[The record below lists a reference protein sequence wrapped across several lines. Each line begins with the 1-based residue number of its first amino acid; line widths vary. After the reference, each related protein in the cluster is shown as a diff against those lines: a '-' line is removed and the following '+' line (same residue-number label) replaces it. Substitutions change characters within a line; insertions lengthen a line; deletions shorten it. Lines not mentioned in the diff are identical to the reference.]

1 MKKVIVLLLVTLLP
15 LLALAQSEEAG
26 FTADRPGAS
35 TGVDVL
41 PKGRV
46 QWETGIGLER
56 SKMDGPAATTLTLNT
71 SLLRWGI
78 SESAELRLQADYL
91 YSSCEGT
98 HINGFSNVAIGTKV
112 KLYTPSLGEGRGG
125 LVPAVSLLGNVIF
138 PERCLPSFGGGGGDL
153 LPEEWGGQ
161 MGLLF
166 QNELTSWCSLGYET
180 DLIWSDAAQPT
191 FFWGACLGFQLNDRL
206 SLMAE
211 EYNYQYSDSHEN
223 WVELGAAYM
232 LTPRLQLDLATDL
245 SLNYPKR
252 YFNLSI
258 GVAWQIT
265 P

>member
-1 MKKVIVLLLVTLLP
+1 MKKVVVLLLALLP
-15 LLALAQSEEAG
+15 LSALAQSEEAG
-26 FTADRPGAS
+26 FTADRPGAT

-46 QWETGIGLER
+46 QWETGIGYER
-56 SKMDGPAATTLTLNT
+56 SKMDGPAATTWTLNS

-91 YSSCEGT
+91 YTDIEDT
-98 HINGFSNVAIGTKV
+98 HVKGLSNVAFGTKV
-112 KLYTPSLGEGRGG
+112 KLFEGWKA
-125 LVPAVSLLGNVIF
+125 VPAVSLLGNIF
-138 PERCLPSFGGGGGDL
+138 VPGGSDAEF

-166 QNELTSWCSLGYET
+166 QNELTSWLSLGYET
-180 DLIWSDAAQPT
+180 DLIWSDAAKPT

-211 EYNYQYSDSHEN
+211 EYNYQYSDVHEN

-232 LTPRLQLDLATDL
+232 LTPRLQLDLATDI
-245 SLNYPKR
+245 SLNYPKH
-252 YFNLSI
+252 YFNLMVGI
-258 GVAWQIT
+258 AWQIT
-265 P
+265 KR

>member
-1 MKKVIVLLLVTLLP
+1 M
-15 LLALAQSEEAG
+15 AQSEEAG
-26 FTADRPGAS
+26 FTADRPGAT

-56 SKMDGPAATTLTLNT
+56 SKMDGPTATTWTLNN

-91 YSSCEGT
+91 YTDIEGT
-98 HINGFSNVAIGTKV
+98 HVKGLSNVAFGTKV
-112 KLYTPSLGEGRGG
+112 KLFEGWKA
-125 LVPAVSLLGNVIF
+125 VPAVSLLGNVLV
-138 PERCLPSFGGGGGDL
+138 PGGSDAAF

-161 MGLLF
+161 MVLLF

-180 DLIWSDAAQPT
+180 DLIWSDAAKPT

-211 EYNYQYSDSHEN
+211 EYNYNKPDGHEN
-223 WVELGAAYM
+223 WIELGAAYM
-232 LTPRLQLDLATDL
+232 LTPPPPA
-245 SLNYPKR
+245 
-252 YFNLSI
+252 
-258 GVAWQIT
+258 
-265 P
+265 

>member
-1 MKKVIVLLLVTLLP
+1 MKKVVVLLLALLP
-15 LLALAQSEEAG
+15 LSAVAQSEEAG
-26 FTADRPGAS
+26 FTADRPGAT

-41 PKGRV
+41 PKGRM
-46 QWETGIGLER
+46 QWETGIGYER
-56 SKMDGPAATTLTLNT
+56 SKMDGPATTTWTLNN

-91 YSSCEGT
+91 YSSCEGAHT
-98 HINGFSNVAIGTKV
+98 YGLSNVAIGPKI
-112 KLYTPSLGEGRGG
+112 KLCDGWGG
-125 LVPAVSLLGNVIF
+125 FVPAVSLLGNVLV
-138 PERCLPSFGGGGGDL
+138 PGGSEAEF

-166 QNELTSWCSLGYET
+166 QNELASWLSLGYET
-180 DLIWSDAAQPT
+180 DLIWSDAAKPT

-211 EYNYQYSDSHEN
+211 EYNYNKPDGHEN

-252 YFNLSI
+252 YFNLMVGI
-258 GVAWQIT
+258 AWQIT
-265 P
+265 R

>member
-1 MKKVIVLLLVTLLP
+1 MRIASLLLALLP
-15 LLALAQSEEAG
+15 LCAMAQSEEEAG
-26 FTADRPGAS
+26 FTADRPGAT

-46 QWETGIGLER
+46 QWETGIGYER
-56 SKMDGPAATTLTLNT
+56 SKMDGPAATTWTLNT

-91 YSSCEGT
+91 YSNCEGVHT
-98 HINGFSNVAIGTKV
+98 NGLSNVAIGTKV
-112 KLYTPSLGEGRGG
+112 KLYDGWGA
-125 LVPAVSLLGNVIF
+125 VPAVSLLGNVMF
-138 PERCLPSFGGGGGDL
+138 PDRCLPSFGGDGGGL

-166 QNELTSWCSLGYET
+166 QNELTSWLSLGYET
-180 DLIWSDAAQPT
+180 DLIWSDAAKPT

-232 LTPRLQLDLATDL
+232 LTPRLQLDLATDI

-252 YFNLSI
+252 YFNLMV

-265 P
+265 R

>member
-26 FTADRPGAS
+26 FTADCPGAT

-56 SKMDGPAATTLTLNT
+56 SKMDGPTATTWTLNN

-91 YSSCEGT
+91 YSSCEGAHT
-98 HINGFSNVAIGTKV
+98 HGLSNVAIGAKV
-112 KLYTPSLGEGRGG
+112 KLFEGWKA
-125 LVPAVSLLGNVIF
+125 VPAVSLLGNVLAPGGCNAEF
-138 PERCLPSFGGGGGDL
+138 LPK
-153 LPEEWGGQ
+153 EWGGQ

-180 DLIWSDAAQPT
+180 DLIWSDAAKPT
-191 FFWGACLGFQLNDRL
+191 LFWGACLGFQLNDRL

-211 EYNYQYSDSHEN
+211 EYNYNKPDGHEN

-232 LTPRLQLDLATDL
+232 LTPRLQLDLATDI
-245 SLNYPKR
+245 SLNYPKD
-252 YFNLSI
+252 YFNLMVGI
-258 GVAWQIT
+258 AWQIT
-265 P
+265 KK

>member
-15 LLALAQSEEAG
+15 LSALAQSEEAG
-26 FTADRPGAS
+26 FTADRPGAT

-46 QWETGIGLER
+46 QWETGIGYER
-56 SKMDGPAATTLTLNT
+56 SKKDGPAATTWTLNT

-91 YSSCEGT
+91 YSSCEGAHT
-98 HINGFSNVAIGTKV
+98 NGLSNVAIGTKV
-112 KLYTPSLGEGRGG
+112 KLFEGWKA
-125 LVPAVSLLGNVIF
+125 VPVVSLLGNVLVPGGSNAEF
-138 PERCLPSFGGGGGDL
+138 LPK
-153 LPEEWGGQ
+153 EWGGQ

-166 QNELTSWCSLGYET
+166 QNELTSWLSLGYET
-180 DLIWSDAAQPT
+180 DLIWSDAAKPT

-211 EYNYQYSDSHEN
+211 EYNYHYDGFHEN

-232 LTPRLQLDLATDL
+232 LTPRLQLDLATDI

-265 P
+265 R